1 MIINDRG
8 MTLVEVLIAVAIIVT
23 GLVGVMT
30 GMQLATGGVA
40 TGQQQTTAAFLAE
53 QRMED
58 VRAFALSTNA
68 AQSWANLTAA
78 SFPAEGYGT
87 IANYGTYRRTTTIT
101 TPTATTKLVVVSVF
115 WVPVGVSASVNAE
128 RSVIV
133 RTVLASRT

>member
-1 MIINDRG
+1 MIANDRG
-8 MTLVEVLIAVAIIVT
+8 MTLVEVLIAVAIVVT

-30 GMQLATGGVA
+30 GMQMATSGVA

-68 AQSWANLTAA
+68 AQGWANVTTAN
-78 SFPAEGYGT
+78 FPAEAYGAIT
-87 IANYGTYRRTTTIT
+87 NYTTYRRTTTIT

-115 WVPVGVSASVNAE
+115 WVPVGVSASANAE